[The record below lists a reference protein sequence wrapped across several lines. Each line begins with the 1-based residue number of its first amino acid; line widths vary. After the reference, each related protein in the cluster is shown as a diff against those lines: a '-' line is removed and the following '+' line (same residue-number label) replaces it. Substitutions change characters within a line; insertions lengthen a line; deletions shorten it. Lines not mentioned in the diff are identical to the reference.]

1 MMRPRL
7 QSFDS
12 TFGLQRTDATTFHK
26 NGVPTSIPSRPAV
39 PVFND
44 LQSYWT
50 ANDGH
55 VHGDEP
61 DHYQPGWSSVDVPKS
76 GTQIRVKS
84 ETPGGF
90 TQIEVSPV
98 K

>member
-1 MMRPRL
+1 MRPRL

-26 NGVPTSIPSRPAV
+26 NGVPTSIPSQPAV

-44 LQSYWT
+44 LNSYWS
-50 ANDGH
+50 ASDGH
-55 VHGDEP
+55 AHGVEP
-61 DHYQPGWSSVDVPKS
+61 DHYRVGWSSVDVPKS